1 MDWTKGN
8 CSRPDKRR
16 VRESFDRAA
25 ATYDQAAALQRTIGE
40 RLLARLRPLPMRPGV
55 VVDVGA
61 GTGACLSPLAEHYA
75 RSTVVALDIAEAMLR
90 QARSKAGLAQP
101 GRHFVCGDAER
112 LPLATSGVDLIFS
125 NLAVQW
131 CDHLGSAV
139 REFARALAPG
149 GWLVFST
156 LGPGTLRELR
166 ASWSRVDGNSH
177 VNAFQDAEQTA
188 QVLTRAGFS
197 DPEVS
202 SEDVVWSYEDV
213 FGLMRDL
220 KSLGAHNV
228 THGRSRG
235 LTGKRRIEA
244 MREAYEQ
251 YRHHGLLPASYEV
264 VYAHARRPERAPSW
278 VAPRSMQYA
287 GASERG

>member
-1 MDWTKGN
+1 MDWSKVKL
-8 CSRPDKRR
+8 SQPDKQR

-40 RLLARLRPLPMRPGV
+40 RLLERLGPLPVRPRV
-55 VVDVGA
+55 VLDAGA
-61 GTGACLSPLAEHYA
+61 GTGSCLSPLAERYA
-75 RSTVVALDIAEAMLR
+75 GAIVVALDLAEAMLR
-90 QARSKAGLAQP
+90 QARNKRGPTQL
-101 GRHFVCGDAER
+101 RRLFVCGDAER
-112 LPLATSGVDLIFS
+112 LPLATSAVDLIFS

-131 CDHLGSAV
+131 CGQLDSAV

-166 ASWSRVDGNSH
+166 ASWSAVDGHSH
-177 VNAFQDAEQTA
+177 VNAFQDVERAA
-188 QVLTRAGFS
+188 QALSRAGLS
-197 DPEVS
+197 DLQVS
-202 SEDVVWSYEDV
+202 SETLVWSYTDV

-235 LTGKRRIEA
+235 LTGKHRLAA

-251 YRHHGLLPASYEV
+251 YRHDGLLPASYEV
-264 VYAHARRPERAPSW
+264 VYAHARRSERAPRW
-278 VAPRSMQYA
+278 FAPHSTQYA
-287 GASERG
+287 EARERG